1 MNVITEQTARLLT
14 VGEIFRITLV
24 KEHSRIILESRGQ
37 FPPSNVQ
44 LLFSYTRIHDT
55 LRDLNFTTFP
65 GGAIRRFPIDLC
77 DP

>member
-55 LRDLNFTTFP
+55 VLLSRLSK
-65 GGAIRRFPIDLC
+65 GADQSAAWL
-77 DP
+77 